1 MDNYQ
6 HLLSKHGI
14 LVTFNIAKKIK
25 PSEIKSIRKK
35 LESKF
40 LDAHKLEKEINKE
53 IKAKTKTF
61 LQENDIPGLIQ
72 KGGETFDKI
81 YINKKIQTNILKLAN
96 KVVDYCKQ
104 YNFTKEHVIF
114 FMQAVLHLLKISNED
129 MQKFK
134 EKYNIN
140 QDASDD
146 YLDEEEDGDDED

>member
-40 LDAHKLEKEINKE
+40 PESNNLEKEINKE

-81 YINKKIQTNILKLAN
+81 YINKKIQTKILNLAN

-140 QDASDD
+140 QDSDD
-146 YLDEEEDGDDED
+146 YLDEEDDDEDED

>member
-40 LDAHKLEKEINKE
+40 PESNNLEKEINKE

-81 YINKKIQTNILKLAN
+81 YINKKIQTKILNLAN

-140 QDASDD
+140 QDSDD
-146 YLDEEEDGDDED
+146 YLDEEDDGEDED

>member
-40 LDAHKLEKEINKE
+40 PESNNLEKEINKE

-61 LQENDIPGLIQ
+61 LQENDIPG
-72 KGGETFDKI
+72 
-81 YINKKIQTNILKLAN
+81 
-96 KVVDYCKQ
+96 
-104 YNFTKEHVIF
+104 
-114 FMQAVLHLLKISNED
+114 
-129 MQKFK
+129 
-134 EKYNIN
+134 
-140 QDASDD
+140 
-146 YLDEEEDGDDED
+146 

>member
-40 LDAHKLEKEINKE
+40 PDVNKLEKEINKE

-72 KGGETFDKI
+72 KGEETFDKI
-81 YINKKIQTNILKLAN
+81 YINKKIQTKILNLAN

-114 FMQAVLHLLKISNED
+114 FMQAVLHLLKISNDD

-140 QDASDD
+140 QDPPND
-146 YLDEEEDGDDED
+146 YLDEDDIDEEE